1 MKTTN
6 EVSQRFHCNVCGKSW
21 TGMKMEHCKSCHETF
36 NNTRAGDK
44 HTFVGFL
51 YSIVKKGKHFVQV
64 LPDEV
69 PTYIETGHK
78 LVSEN
83 NEFRGCLTPEEM
95 RAKGMNQEKN
105 GSWNMGGKAYI
116 PKA

>member
-21 TGMKMEHCKSCHETF
+21 TGVQMEHCKSCHETF

-44 HTFVGFL
+44 HSGIAYT
-51 YSIVKKGKHFVQV
+51 YSTIKFISGGYGEVISGDPIPAGAVV
-64 LPDEV
+64 L
-69 PTYIETGHK
+69 
-78 LVSEN
+78 SEH
-83 NEFRGCLTPEEM
+83 NEQRYCLSPEEM

-105 GSWNMGGKAYI
+105 GAWNMGGRAYI